1 MNRRRISR
9 NRLEGF
15 KNVKKQPIRHY
26 KRKMKFREWLEGGLR
41 YCESKGA
48 YTYVYDEISR
58 VFIEWPGH
66 GITVRSFDDLE
77 QEYFDEYCSQWK

>member
-9 NRLEGF
+9 NLLEGS
-15 KNVKKQPIRHY
+15 KNTKSQTGHY

-41 YCESKGA
+41 YFESKGA
-48 YTYVYDEISR
+48 STYIYEEISR
-58 VFIEWPGH
+58 VFIEWPGN

-77 QEYFDEYCSQWK
+77 QEYRDEYCSQWE